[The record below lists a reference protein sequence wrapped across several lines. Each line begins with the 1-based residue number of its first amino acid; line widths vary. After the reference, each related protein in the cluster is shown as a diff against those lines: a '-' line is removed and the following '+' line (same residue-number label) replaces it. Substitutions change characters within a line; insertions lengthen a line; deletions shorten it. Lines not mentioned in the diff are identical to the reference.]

1 MKKLFCIP
9 GAGASAVMF
18 LPWMKE
24 LNGSEDFKLCLL
36 EIPGRGM
43 RKKDAPAKTMEEL
56 VDVLIQKIDIQLKPD
71 ESYVIY
77 GYCFGAIIGYELCRK
92 LRMLGKKEPF
102 FAVLSDL
109 REIER
114 LRNPCLRT
122 VRSEGKFDRCLSDIF
137 RNSCLPTQRA

>member
-43 RKKDAPAKTMEEL
+43 RKKDTPAKTMEEL

-92 LRMLGKKEPF
+92 LRMLGKKEPEHF
-102 FAVLSDL
+102 FCSSI

-122 VRSEGKFDRCLSDIF
+122 VRSEEKFDRCLSDIF